1 MLFFKI
7 KQIRF
12 FLILRDVKTVWKLGI
27 TAVLNAVLS
36 MSDEVFK
43 AQLAY
48 KNTVLLWKDNE
59 TIIQFQLGL
68 SSISRFFVQGRADKT
83 TD

>member
-1 MLFFKI
+1 MLFFKT
-7 KQIRF
+7 KVNKVF
-12 FLILRDVKTVWKLGI
+12 WILRGIKTVWKRGI

-48 KNTVLLWKDNE
+48 KNTFLLWKANE
-59 TIIQFQLGL
+59 TVIQFQLGQ
-68 SSISRFFVQGRADKT
+68 SSMFRLLIHERADKT
-83 TD
+83 TG